1 MPIKNSES
9 RYGIAS
15 IALHWVMA
23 FTLLGLYL
31 LGSYIVDLSYYDPE
45 YKTLPAIHKGIGV
58 LLFLLLFFRIFWTSF
73 NTKPAPIGAAPSYQ
87 KRIAKLVHHL
97 LYALMFIIPLTG
109 YLISTADGRPIDVFG
124 LFAVPAIDLGID
136 QQEEL
141 AGDLHLWA
149 ANILAGVV
157 ALHALA
163 ALKHHFINRD
173 QTLVRML
180 KSSHAKN

>member
-1 MPIKNSES
+1 MTIKNSES
-9 RYGIAS
+9 RYGLGS
-15 IALHWVMA
+15 IAIHWIMA
-23 FTLLGLYL
+23 LTLLGLYL

-58 LLFLLLFFRIFWTSF
+58 LMFGLLFIRMFWALF
-73 NTKPAPIGAAPSYQ
+73 NTKPAPVATAAKHE

-97 LYALMFIIPLTG
+97 LYALMFIIPVTG

-124 LFAVPAIDLGID
+124 LFSVPAIDLGIN

-141 AGDLHLWA
+141 AGDLHLWS

-180 KSSHAKN
+180 KVNSEN